1 MNDTTTFRQ
10 PARAYALLAY
20 FARHRVAANLM
31 MVFVILLGVLS
42 MGRLNT
48 QIFPDV
54 NPGAAGVSVTWQA
67 AGAEAVLDRLTNPM
81 ETAILDLNA
90 VDRITSNS
98 RDGGT
103 GVSVYFRAGVD
114 FDQAMADLRKTVDG
128 VSLPA
133 EADEPVIREYSFS
146 EPVVFLVLTYDGLL
160 EDLRPLAYELERD
173 LKRRGIPEIT
183 VYGLAE
189 QALYLEVT
197 PEQLAHHQWT
207 LDNLAQRI
215 RSVNDRYAA
224 GSTGEQSQ
232 RRNLTTGE
240 QVISAAELAQLPI
253 ADNLRLGDVVQ
264 IHSAGDDPSLRLYFD
279 DKPAIMLQLSRSASM
294 DSLATSDL
302 FKAWQEDVVPTLPES
317 LGVEVFYD
325 TSEFVRDNL
334 NLLISN
340 GLFGL
345 VFVLVMLFVFLNLRV
360 AFWTAMGIP
369 VAIFGTMTLLYFTGG
384 SLNFFSI
391 FAMLMALG
399 IIVDDA
405 IVVGEESQTLVEQG
419 VAHDQAAGIAATHM
433 FPPVLAS
440 SLTTIAAFSPLLFVP
455 GIFGELLRPIPVVII
470 SVIVASL
477 IECFLILPGHLHH
490 SLARRREQKP
500 SRVRQAIDQRL
511 TWVREGIYR
520 PLIKVLIRQRLFT
533 LMAAIA
539 LFILSIGLV
548 TSNIVTF
555 SEDLEVEDDRV
566 QADVSFIEGTTE
578 ADILAFVN
586 HMKAQLAQTD
596 AHFSQERGDPVLLD
610 LYYEYDLNSRYAFF
624 MARLPAR
631 DDREFSNS
639 AFLRHWESLVQRP
652 MTVERLR
659 IQSESGGGSSAS
671 QLNLRL
677 VGDDGDRLKAATLA
691 LKAALEQ
698 RGDLRNID
706 DSLPDTNRQ
715 LVLSLTPAARSL
727 GVSERELAYQLSTAV
742 DGVLVQSFTRF
753 GEEVDIRLR
762 LDETSRN
769 RLDLVRW
776 WPINLPN
783 GQQIPLQDLATFE
796 EREELSSIYR
806 VNGQQSITITAD
818 PVSED
823 ANSQAIQADIQQTIM
838 PALLSQY
845 GLLAEYETGQ
855 DAGELLDNLVFAGWV
870 AAALIFLILAWIF
883 QSYSWPLAV
892 MLSIPLAMTG
902 AIAGHW
908 IMGLD
913 FTFLSIFGLFG
924 LAGIVI
930 NGSIVLI
937 VRYRE
942 MLDEGYE
949 RHEAIVEACCQRFR
963 PVVLTTM
970 TTVAGLVP
978 ILLESSVQAQLVRS
992 MATSLAFGLAYGS
1005 VLVLLIVPCVLSY
1018 VQSMGDNSLRLWGWL
1033 LGRKRDPATDQANR

>member
-1 MNDTTTFRQ
+1 MSESTLFRQ
-10 PARAYALLAY
+10 PARAYALLRY

-31 MVFVILLGVLS
+31 MVFVILLGVLA

-54 NPGAAGVSVTWQA
+54 TPGAAGVSVTWQA
-67 AGAEAVLDRLTNPM
+67 AGAEAVLDRLTSPL
-81 ETAILDLNA
+81 ETAILDLDS

-103 GVSVYFRAGVD
+103 AINVYFRAGVE
-114 FDQAMADLRKTVDG
+114 FDRAISELRTTIEG

-133 EADEPVIREYSFS
+133 EADDPVIREYGFS
-146 EPVVFLVLTYDGLL
+146 EPVVFLVLTYEGLL

-189 QALYLEVT
+189 QALYLDVT

-207 LDNLAQRI
+207 LDTLAQRI
-215 RSVNDRYAA
+215 RAVNDRYAA
-224 GSTGEQSQ
+224 GSTGEQGQ
-232 RRNLTTGE
+232 RRNLITGE
-240 QVISAAELAQLPI
+240 QVISAAELAELPI
-253 ADNLRLGDVVQ
+253 ADNLRLGDVMD
-264 IHSAGDDPSLRLYFD
+264 IRSAGEDPSLRLFFD
-279 DKPAIMLQLSRSASM
+279 DKPAIMLQLSRSAAL

-302 FKAWQEDVVPTLPES
+302 FKQWQTEVGPTLPDT

-345 VFVLVMLFVFLNLRV
+345 VFVLVMLFVFLNLRL

-419 VAHDQAAGIAATHM
+419 VARDQAAGIAATHM

-455 GIFGELLRPIPVVII
+455 GVFGELLRPIPVVII
-470 SVIVASL
+470 AVIVASL

-490 SLARRREQKP
+490 SLARRQSHQPGRL
-500 SRVRQAIDQRL
+500 RQAIDQRL
-511 TWVREGIYR
+511 TWVREGLYR
-520 PLIKVLIRQRLFT
+520 PIIRVLIRQRLFT
-533 LMAAIA
+533 LMTALS
-539 LFILSIGLV
+539 LFILAVGLV
-548 TSNIVTF
+548 TGDIVRF

-566 QADVSFIEGTTE
+566 QAEARFIEGTAE
-578 ADILAFVN
+578 AEILAFVDTL
-586 HMKAQLAQTD
+586 KAGLEQTA
-596 AHFSQERGDPVLLD
+596 AHFSEQHDGPVLLD
-610 LYYEYDLNSRYAFF
+610 LYHEYDLDSRSTFF
-624 MARLPAR
+624 MARLPGR
-631 DDREFSNS
+631 DDRDFSNS
-639 AFLRHWESLVQRP
+639 DFLNHWESLVERP
-652 MTVERLR
+652 MAVERLR
-659 IQSESGGGSSAS
+659 IASESGGGSSAS

-677 VGDDGDRLKAATLA
+677 VGEDGDRLKAATRA
-691 LKAALEQ
+691 LKAALAQ

-715 LVLSLTPAARSL
+715 LALTLTPTARSL
-727 GVSERELAYQLSTAV
+727 GISERELAYQLSAFV

-753 GEEVDIRLR
+753 GEEVDVRVR
-762 LDETSRN
+762 LDERSRN

-776 WPINLPN
+776 LPIQLP
-783 GQQIPLQDLATFE
+783 GGARVPLADLATFE
-796 EREELSSIYR
+796 EREALSTIYR
-806 VNGQQSITITAD
+806 VNGQQSITVTAD
-818 PVSED
+818 PVDEQ
-823 ANSQAIQADIQQTIM
+823 ANSQLIQTDIQRTIM
-838 PALLSQY
+838 PAILTQY
-845 GLLAEYETGQ
+845 GLTAAYETGQ
-855 DAGELLDNLVFAGWV
+855 DAGELLDNLIFAGWV

-883 QSYSWPLAV
+883 QSYTWPLAV
-892 MLSIPLAMTG
+892 MLSIPLSMTG

-908 IMGLD
+908 LMGLD

-930 NGSIVLI
+930 NGAIVLI

-942 MLDEGYE
+942 MLSEGYD
-949 RHEAIVEACCQRFR
+949 RQAAIVEACCQRFR

-1005 VLVLLIVPCVLSY
+1005 VLVLLIVPCLLSY
-1018 VQSMGDNSLRLWGWL
+1018 LQSMGDNSQRLLRWL
-1033 LGRKRDPATDQANR
+1033 LGRTAQSKSP